1 MIGHYGGDLAGPVF
15 RRVAEESLRYLG
27 VVPQGSAK
35 ISAVT
40 RDGDPADLTLAA
52 MKPAVVPFGATAP
65 PVPNGVP
72 VPDASGLPARDAVR
86 ALAAAGL
93 VPEIEGTGKV
103 VRQSPAIGAMVAKGT
118 TVRIVLEPS
127 S

>member
-1 MIGHYGGDLAGPVF
+1 
-15 RRVAEESLRYLG
+15 
-27 VVPQGSAK
+27 
-35 ISAVT
+35 
-40 RDGDPADLTLAA
+40 
-52 MKPAVVPFGATAP
+52 
-65 PVPNGVP
+65 
-72 VPDASGLPARDAVR
+72 VR